1 MSWLRLDDG
10 FAEHPKI
17 QSVSERARWLHV
29 TALCY
34 CARHLTDG
42 VLGPRDV
49 KVLTA
54 IVDNPCKKAI
64 NDLVRA
70 ELWVKLPQESF
81 QIKDYLEW
89 NPDAETVK
97 RLRKERQEAGRRGGK
112 SPRNP
117 EMEPKDEAVAEAI
130 AQALASSNL
139 LQPPPFP
146 SPPLESSSALSAG
159 LMSVEEGMKRLVI
172 ATGIRSQTDID
183 KITRTVVANKC
194 GPGAIMC
201 AITAATGPGVRDPL
215 AVALSELKKRRAA

>member
-81 QIKDYLEW
+81 QIKDFLEW
-89 NPDAETVK
+89 NPDAETTK
-97 RLRKERQEAGRRGGK
+97 RLRKERREAGSRGGK
-112 SPRNP
+112 SPRKLRV
-117 EMEPKDEAVAEAI
+117 EPNLEAVAKAN
-130 AQALASSNL
+130 AQAVASSTVL
-139 LQPPPFP
+139 GPRPVP
-146 SPPLESSSALSAG
+146 SRKEIPKAVTRPDLTASDNEIEQ
-159 LMSVEEGMKRLVI
+159 V
-172 ATGIRSQTDID
+172 RSIID
-183 KITRTVVANKC
+183 RSLREA
-194 GPGAIMC
+194 
-201 AITAATGPGVRDPL
+201 
-215 AVALSELKKRRAA
+215 S